1 MNFDAQQVTWAAT
14 AVFLGGFLKGATGA
28 GTPVVGIPILTA
40 LFGIQFAVAVFSVLN
55 LMSNFW
61 HAYAYRM
68 HRPSTRFVLRFAL
81 TGALGALIGSFFLV
95 WLPTDALMAF
105 LALIVFSYVA
115 LRFAKPDWKLARERG
130 DRFVSYAGL
139 AGGLMQ
145 GAGGISAPVSVTFL
159 NAMRLS
165 RPEFIGT
172 ISIFFCAMS
181 LVQIPSLAG
190 LGILDR
196 ERFVVSVIA
205 TVPLF
210 AGIWLGEKVARHL
223 SKAWFDRAI
232 LMLLVVMAIR
242 LIWVAALG

>member
-1 MNFDAQQVTWAAT
+1 MNFDVQQVTWAAL

-28 GTPVVGIPILTA
+28 GAPVVGIPILTA

-61 HAYAYRM
+61 HAYAYRT
-68 HRPSTRFVLRFAL
+68 HRPSNRFVLRFAL

-115 LRFAKPDWKLARERG
+115 LRFAKPGWKLARERG
-130 DRFVSYAGL
+130 DQLVSYVGL
-139 AGGLMQ
+139 SGGLMQ

-159 NAMRLS
+159 NAMQLS

-210 AGIWLGEKVARHL
+210 AGIWLGERAARHL

-232 LMLLVVMAIR
+232 LMLLVVIAIR
-242 LIWVAALG
+242 LIWIAIPG